1 MPVFSFAFFGFF
13 AAVFALYWLAPH
25 RWRTALLFAASAGF
39 YALFG
44 LPYTLLLLACMAGCW
59 AGGLWLGR
67 GRSHLRLALCVALAL
82 APLLLFKYLDFL
94 AGGLA
99 ALSRLLG
106 APFQAPYLKWVQPVG
121 VSYYTFQMIS
131 YLVDVYRQKLA
142 PEKNFFACSVSL
154 SLFLQ
159 ITSGPLTRPRDLLP
173 QLRQERAFDTAR
185 GIASAQ
191 LVLLGLFKKIVVAD
205 ALAYY
210 TKAVYA
216 DPTRLYGLSLMVAAL
231 FYTVQI
237 YADFSGYSDM
247 MRGFGG
253 LLGLELAEN
262 FDAPYLSRSVKEFW
276 KRWHISLSGWL
287 MEYVYIPLG
296 GNRVSR
302 PRYYFN
308 LFFTFVL
315 SGLWHGASAP
325 MLVWGALHGAYR
337 VAGAATDGLRLRAYR
352 ALRLRRD
359 GLPARL
365 WQTLVTFVLVGFA
378 WIFFGAPNLATAWY
392 IVSHLFTG
400 FVPTIAHLK
409 ESLVLLGLSAEACV
423 RFAVLFVALFAV
435 DLAARD
441 RGWRAWLSA
450 RRPWVQAAVCYLL
463 VAALVFWGNLGGGN
477 SMYFKF

>member
-1 MPVFSFAFFGFF
+1 M
-13 AAVFALYWLAPH
+13 
-25 RWRTALLFAASAGF
+25 
-39 YALFG
+39 
-44 LPYTLLLLACMAGCW
+44 
-59 AGGLWLGR
+59 
-67 GRSHLRLALCVALAL
+67 
-82 APLLLFKYLDFL
+82 
-94 AGGLA
+94 
-99 ALSRLLG
+99 
-106 APFQAPYLKWVQPVG
+106 
-121 VSYYTFQMIS
+121 
-131 YLVDVYRQKLA
+131 
-142 PEKNFFACSVSL
+142 
-154 SLFLQ
+154 
-159 ITSGPLTRPRDLLP
+159 
-173 QLRQERAFDTAR
+173 
-185 GIASAQ
+185 
-191 LVLLGLFKKIVVAD
+191 
-205 ALAYY
+205 
-210 TKAVYA
+210 
-216 DPTRLYGLSLMVAAL
+216 
-231 FYTVQI
+231 
-237 YADFSGYSDM
+237 
-247 MRGFGG
+247 
-253 LLGLELAEN
+253 
-262 FDAPYLSRSVKEFW
+262 
-276 KRWHISLSGWL
+276 
-287 MEYVYIPLG
+287 
-296 GNRVSR
+296 SR

-337 VAGAATDGLRLRAYR
+337 VTGAATDGLRLRAYR

>member
-1 MPVFSFAFFGFF
+1 
-13 AAVFALYWLAPH
+13 
-25 RWRTALLFAASAGF
+25 
-39 YALFG
+39 
-44 LPYTLLLLACMAGCW
+44 
-59 AGGLWLGR
+59 
-67 GRSHLRLALCVALAL
+67 
-82 APLLLFKYLDFL
+82 
-94 AGGLA
+94 
-99 ALSRLLG
+99 
-106 APFQAPYLKWVQPVG
+106 
-121 VSYYTFQMIS
+121 
-131 YLVDVYRQKLA
+131 
-142 PEKNFFACSVSL
+142 
-154 SLFLQ
+154 
-159 ITSGPLTRPRDLLP
+159 
-173 QLRQERAFDTAR
+173 
-185 GIASAQ
+185 
-191 LVLLGLFKKIVVAD
+191 
-205 ALAYY
+205 
-210 TKAVYA
+210 
-216 DPTRLYGLSLMVAAL
+216 
-231 FYTVQI
+231 
-237 YADFSGYSDM
+237 M